1 MEVHSVRN
9 MNIDNERPA
18 GGPKPTVKSMLSE
31 IMRALKPDV
40 QLDHEA
46 KLWFEEL
53 EAKQRETEAEMLE
66 EMHKSYYEPGG
77 QI

>member
-1 MEVHSVRN
+1 MSAKKVSDLLQEVSDSLEETLKA
-9 MNIDNERPA
+9 M
-18 GGPKPTVKSMLSE
+18 
-31 IMRALKPDV
+31 KPDS

-66 EMHKSYYEPGG
+66 EMEKSYFESGG
-77 QI
+77 IV